1 MPIYTEIIKNN
12 WHFSVKS
19 SWYYTVEKNSIA
31 EFVSIT
37 GIVNK
42 IISIYIN
49 ASQWISLY
57 YFDMLK

>member
-12 WHFSVKS
+12 WPFSVKS

-37 GIVNK
+37 GIVNT
-42 IISIYIN
+42 IISIYNKRQSVDFIV
-49 ASQWISLY
+49 L
-57 YFDMLK
+57 L